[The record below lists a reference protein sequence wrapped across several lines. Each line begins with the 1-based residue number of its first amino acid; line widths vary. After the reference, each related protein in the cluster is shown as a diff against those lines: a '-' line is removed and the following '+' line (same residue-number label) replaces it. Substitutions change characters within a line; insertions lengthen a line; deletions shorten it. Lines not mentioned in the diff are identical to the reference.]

1 MMRTEG
7 NLAGGSPG
15 GSVVSDIIDEE
26 DDDDDDDGDIDIMA
40 NNDVSGGS
48 GDYMAGLH
56 YQEEYSMDDAVMTSQ

>member
-26 DDDDDDDGDIDIMA
+26 ED
-40 NNDVSGGS
+40 
-48 GDYMAGLH
+48 
-56 YQEEYSMDDAVMTSQ
+56 YSMDDAVMTSQ